1 MSLRTLTC
9 SKKTTKGTRDD
20 RDGRPGGEVE
30 ENADPGDQ
38 DGGRA
43 EVEEDHAN
51 TEQGRRLLPP
61 CDTGAQEQRSR
72 PRRCAGGGGHEDDS
86 NDCHGREESDAAPPT
101 PRKEVGDVP
110 AQDDTDDSGPGGE
123 PDAAAPAVRK
133 QVDDDVSK
141 QEDTNDSP
149 GQEPDAAPPALRM
162 DVASCF
168 VPDHGEDAHFTL
180 PDAGVIGVADGVGS
194 YRHKGVDASA
204 FARALMKNA
213 QAEAELATTKPVCPH
228 TLLRTAYDAAA
239 RSRTPGASTAVIL
252 ALDGGAAATLRW
264 AFVGDSGFAV
274 FRGSKI
280 VHRSAQQR
288 ERFNCPSQ
296 LSTRGR
302 SGGIH
307 KADVGGVAVRAGDVV
322 VAGTDGLWD
331 NVSDKTL
338 EWYVEKGWS
347 PQRMAKRIAGY
358 ASTKVARKVDDIT
371 VVVAFIVASGL

>member
-1 MSLRTLTC
+1 MADTAEKL
-9 SKKTTKGTRDD
+9 KKRQALSTMDEPATPEI
-20 RDGRPGGEVE
+20 RPAV
-30 ENADPGDQ
+30 A
-38 DGGRA
+38 
-43 EVEEDHAN
+43 
-51 TEQGRRLLPP
+51 RRLKKIMQTLGKAVAYFHPVIP
-61 CDTGAQEQRSR
+61 VPKDSDHVPAVALES
-72 PRRCAGGGGHEDDS
+72 GGHEDH
-86 NDCHGREESDAAPPT
+86 NNNCHGREESDAAPLT
-101 PRKEVGDVP
+101 PRP
-110 AQDDTDDSGPGGE
+110 AQDDTDDSPGGE
-123 PDAAAPAVRK
+123 PDAVAPPVRK
-133 QVDDDVSK
+133 QVDDDVPK
-141 QEDTNDSP
+141 QLDNSNDCRP
-149 GQEPDAAPPALRM
+149 GQEPEAAPPALRM

-168 VPDHGEDAHFTL
+168 APDHGEDAHFTL

-213 QAEAELATTKPVCPH
+213 QAEAELATTKPICPH

-274 FRGSKI
+274 LRGGKI

-307 KADVGGVAVRAGDVV
+307 KADVGGVAVAGGDVV

-338 EWYVEKGWS
+338 EWYVNKGAKEGWS
-347 PQRMAKRIAGY
+347 PQRMAERIAGY
-358 ASTKVARKVDDIT
+358 ASTKVARKVDDVT